1 MEAEHRNRLLAL
13 LEKIPHGVP
22 AGWEKETFAV
32 GGLTYLGFSAVQTEK
47 LVVIS
52 TQEQSVI
59 DCRTWEM
66 TCCAENYDEDD
77 LIACAEPLGDE
88 LIPIAG
94 EWGGGLRRFSPAG
107 EHLDRAAPFWP
118 REQIIFMPRY
128 TIWQQRPDA
137 CTVIFDDYEPQT
149 FGFSRCGNYMA
160 VGTSSEVDIFRRI
173 GESSYEL

>member
-32 GGLTYLGFSAVQTEK
+32 GGLMYLGFSNRQTEK

-52 TQEQSVI
+52 SQSQCVI
-59 DCRTWEM
+59 DCRTWEKID
-66 TCCAENYDEDD
+66 CEENYDEEN
-77 LIACAEPLGDE
+77 LVACAEPLGDE

-94 EWGGGLRRFSPAG
+94 EGGGGLRRFAPPG
-107 EHLDRAAPFWP
+107 DGLDTAAPLWP
-118 REQIIFMPRY
+118 KELVIFMPQY
-128 TIWQQRPDA
+128 ASWYQHPET
-137 CTVIFDDYEPQT
+137 CTLIFDDYEPLA

-160 VGTSSEVDIFRRI
+160 VATSSEVDIFKRT
-173 GESSYEL
+173 GE

>member
-1 MEAEHRNRLLAL
+1 MEAEHRERLLVL

-32 GGLTYLGFSAVQTEK
+32 GGLTYLGFSNRQTEK

-52 TQEQSVI
+52 SQSQSVI
-59 DCRTWEM
+59 DCRTWEKID
-66 TCCAENYDEDD
+66 CEENYDKEN

-88 LIPIAG
+88 LNPIAG
-94 EWGGGLRRFSPAG
+94 EGGGGLRRFAPPG
-107 EHLDRAAPFWP
+107 DGLDTAAPLWP
-118 REQIIFMPRY
+118 KELVIFMPQY
-128 TIWQQRPDA
+128 TSWYQSPEA
-137 CTVIFDDYEPQT
+137 CTIIFDDYGPKA

>member
-1 MEAEHRNRLLAL
+1 MEAEHRERLLVL

-32 GGLTYLGFSAVQTEK
+32 GGLTYLGFSNRQTEK

-52 TQEQSVI
+52 SQSQSVI
-59 DCRTWEM
+59 DCRTWEKID
-66 TCCAENYDEDD
+66 CEENYDKEN

-94 EWGGGLRRFSPAG
+94 EGGGGLRRFAPPG
-107 EHLDRAAPFWP
+107 DGLDTAAPLWP
-118 REQIIFMPRY
+118 KELVIFMSQY
-128 TIWQQRPDA
+128 TSWYQSPEA
-137 CTVIFDDYEPQT
+137 CTIIFDDYGPKA